1 MLLVLLALVLGV
13 LVGLALSGSVRRI
26 ADIRLRWWG
35 LAFAGLALQLVPI
48 SSGPGQ
54 LDHWLAVGLLV
65 GSYLVLLLFV
75 AVNIRRPGFPLVAV
89 GFALNALVISLNG
102 GMPVSDHAL
111 HVGAGPYYE
120 QTRERLTEH
129 GGEKHHLRRP
139 SDVLVELA
147 DVIPVGAP
155 VRQVL
160 SAGDVL
166 WLIGTSW
173 VIAGAMGTRHGR
185 RRTPVQQ
192 EGDRGSAGA
201 VA

>member
-13 LVGLALSGSVRRI
+13 LVGLALGGRVGRI

-35 LAFAGLALQLVPI
+35 LAFLGLALQLIPI
-48 SSGPGQ
+48 FSGPGQ

-65 GSYLVLLLFV
+65 GSYLVLLVFV
-75 AVNIRRPGFPLVAV
+75 AANIRRSGFPLVAV

-111 HVGAGPYYE
+111 HVGAGPYYQE
-120 QTRERLTEH
+120 TRERLTEH

-139 SDVLVELA
+139 GDVLVELG
-147 DVIPVGAP
+147 DVIPVGP
-155 VRQVL
+155 PFRQVL

-166 WLIGTSW
+166 WLLGTSW
-173 VIAGAMGTRHGR
+173 VIAGAMGTRHAG
-185 RRTPVQQ
+185 RRTPLPQ
-192 EGDRGSAGA
+192 EGDRGSADA

>member
-1 MLLVLLALVLGV
+1 MLLVLMALALGV
-13 LVGLALSGSVRRI
+13 LIGLALGGRVGRI

-35 LAFAGLALQLVPI
+35 LAFVGLALQLIPI

-65 GSYLVLLLFV
+65 GSYLVLLMFV
-75 AVNIRRPGFPLVAV
+75 AANIRRPGFALVAV

-102 GMPVSDHAL
+102 GMPVSNHAL
-111 HVGAGPYYE
+111 HVAAGPYYQE
-120 QTRERLTEH
+120 TRERLTEH
-129 GGEKHHLRRP
+129 GGEKHHLRRA

-147 DVIPVGAP
+147 DVIPVGSP
-155 VRQVL
+155 VRQIL

-173 VIAGAMGTRHGR
+173 VIAGAMGTRRAGR
-185 RRTPVQQ
+185 RTLRRGG
-192 EGDRGSAGA
+192 ERGSADA

>member
-1 MLLVLLALVLGV
+1 MLLVLAALALGV
-13 LVGLALSGSVRRI
+13 LVGLALGGRVGRI

-35 LAFAGLALQLVPI
+35 LAFVGLALQLVPI

-65 GSYLVLLLFV
+65 ASYLLLLVFV
-75 AVNIRRPGFPLVAV
+75 VANIRRPGMPLVAV

-111 HVGAGPYYE
+111 HVASGPYYQE
-120 QTRERLTEH
+120 TRERLTEH
-129 GGEKHHLRRP
+129 GGEKHHLRRRG
-139 SDVLVELA
+139 DVLVDLT
-147 DVIPVGAP
+147 DVIPIGSP

-173 VIAGAMGTRHGR
+173 VIAGAMGTRRAGR
-185 RRTPVQQ
+185 RTQSRR
-192 EGDRGSAGA
+192 ENRGSAGA

>member
-13 LVGLALSGSVRRI
+13 LIGLALGGRVGRI

-35 LAFAGLALQLVPI
+35 LAFLGLALQLIPI

-65 GSYLVLLLFV
+65 GSYLVLLVFV
-75 AVNIRRPGFPLVAV
+75 AANIRRAGFALVAM

-102 GMPVSDHAL
+102 GMPVSSHAL
-111 HVGAGPYYE
+111 HVAAGPYYQE
-120 QTRERLTEH
+120 TRERLTEH

-139 SDVLVELA
+139 GDVLVELA
-147 DVIPVGAP
+147 DVIPVGSP

-166 WLIGTSW
+166 WLMGTSW
-173 VIAGAMGTRHGR
+173 VIAGAMGRRHAGR
-185 RRTPVQQ
+185 RTLPQ
-192 EGDRGSAGA
+192 EGERGSAGA
-201 VA
+201 MA